1 MKFWQGASFTEPKQL
16 VEIAKGA
23 EEAGFEG
30 ILLSEHLFI
39 PENYAAKFPHSDF
52 GRPDFD
58 EQTPFPDPWVTI
70 AALAATTRRL
80 RFATMIYI
88 LPLHHPLEVAKSVG
102 TAAIFSDNRLILGA
116 GAGWM
121 REEFEILGVDFE
133 TRGKRFDESIEV
145 LRRMWSGGM
154 VEYHGEIFDFDR
166 LQMSPAPSAP
176 VPIFIGGATKPALR
190 RAARL
195 GDGWLG
201 AGNTLDEAEEILRNL
216 AQLRGEAGRE
226 NAAFETVVPLVTLPD
241 FDNLRRL
248 ADLGATGTVHY
259 PFDYTAGPNA
269 TLEQK
274 LDVMKRFGEEVI
286 GPMKTRSR
294 ARP

>member
-30 ILLSEHLFI
+30 VLLSEHLFI
-39 PENYAAKFPHSDF
+39 PENYAAKYPYSDY
-52 GRPDFD
+52 GRPDFN
-58 EQTPFPDPWVTI
+58 EETPFPDPWVTI
-70 AALAATTRRL
+70 TVLAAATRRL

-88 LPLHHPLEVAKSVG
+88 LPLHHPLEVAKIVG
-102 TAAIFSDNRLILGA
+102 TAAIFSDSRLILGA

-121 REEFEILGVDFE
+121 REEFDVLGVDFE

-145 LRRMWSGGM
+145 LRRLWSGGM

-166 LQMSPAPSAP
+166 LQMSPAPSKP

-201 AGNTLDEAEEILRNL
+201 AGNTLDEVAEILGDL
-216 AQLRGEAGRE
+216 ARLRREAGRE
-226 NAAFETVVPLVTLPD
+226 SEPFETVVPLVTPPD
-241 FDNLRRL
+241 FDSLRRL
-248 ADLGATGTVHY
+248 SDLGATGTVHY
-259 PFDYTAGPNA
+259 PFDYTAGPQA

-286 GPMKTRSR
+286 GPMKD
-294 ARP
+294 A

>member
-16 VEIAKGA
+16 IEIARCA
-23 EEAGFEG
+23 EDVGFEG
-30 ILLSEHLFI
+30 VLLSEHLFI
-39 PENYAAKFPHSDF
+39 PENYAAKYPYSEY

-58 EQTPFPDPWVTI
+58 EKTPFPDPWVTI
-70 AALAATTRRL
+70 TALAAATHRL

-88 LPLHHPLEVAKSVG
+88 LPLHHPVEVAKIVG
-102 TAAIFSDNRLILGA
+102 TAAIFSDNRLVLGA

-121 REEFEILGVDFE
+121 REEFEVLGVDFE
-133 TRGKRFDESIEV
+133 TRGKRFDEGIEV
-145 LRRMWSGGM
+145 LRTLWSGGM

-176 VPIFIGGATKPALR
+176 VPIFIGGETKPALR

-201 AGNTLDEAEEILRNL
+201 AGNTPDAAAEILREL
-216 AQLRGEAGRE
+216 VRLRSEVGRDDE
-226 NAAFETVVPLVTLPD
+226 PFETVVPLVTPPD
-241 FDNLRRL
+241 FDSLRRL
-248 ADLGATGTVHY
+248 SDLGATGTVHY
-259 PFDYTAGPNA
+259 PFDYTAGPDA

-274 LDVMKRFGEEVI
+274 LDVMKRFGDEVI
-286 GPMKTRSR
+286 GPMKEI
-294 ARP
+294 